1 MGNNARGRGVLLVGV
16 LAATLLLAGRGWASD
31 EELLEKVLAGLH
43 HRYTSI
49 ASCQGSVHLVT
60 TLPTDEGE
68 RLMSVQVLTV
78 AFDGKRLRMSGQVHT
93 GSAVDFEG
101 TFDGEMTT
109 ELLAEPSVGVR
120 TYKGLDGVTDGMFS
134 LFVDPRSIG
143 GLPVAGSERDADGSM
158 RIAGREVLDGR
169 ECLVLELTGPAS
181 RMRVWV
187 DVERGFSVL
196 KYRLWYVRRLPYLG
210 WSTPGGS
217 VLLRE
222 EVVELSKYG
231 EGLWGPSTFTRV
243 EYRPDGTVEKK
254 VYGTYTPGFEI
265 NVPISEDRFHLAL
278 PAGTPAYDERQG
290 APGMPYT
297 SPQVLVGRP

>member
-1 MGNNARGRGVLLVGV
+1 MGNSARGRGVLLAGV
-16 LAATLLLAGRGWASD
+16 LTIAVLLAGRGWASD
-31 EELLEKVLAGLH
+31 EELLAKVLAGMH

-49 ASCQGSVHLVT
+49 TSCQGSVHLVT
-60 TLPTDEGE
+60 TLPRDEGE
-68 RLMSVQVLTV
+68 KLMIVQVLTA

-101 TFDGEMTT
+101 AFDGEATT
-109 ELLAEPSVGVR
+109 ELLADPSVGVR
-120 TYKGLDGVTDGMFS
+120 TYKGMDGVTDGMFS
-134 LFVDPRSIG
+134 LFVDPRNIG
-143 GLPVAGSERDADGSM
+143 GLPVASLDSGPDGSI

-187 DVERGFSVL
+187 DAERGFAVP

-210 WSTPGGS
+210 WVVPGGS

-222 EVVELSKYG
+222 EVVELREYG
-231 EGLWGPSTFTRV
+231 EGLWGPSEFTRV

-254 VYGTYTPGFEI
+254 VYGTYTPGFGI
-265 NVPISEDRFHLAL
+265 NVPIIEDRFHLAL
-278 PAGTPAYDERQG
+278 PAGSPVYGERQS
-290 APGMPYT
+290 APGTPYT